1 MQKCRNCEREL
12 QKGEVEY
19 CPACAS
25 SKSHKIKKIIEVA
38 TPIVI
43 AVGGLAFKL
52 LRKK

>member
-1 MQKCRNCEREL
+1 MKKCKGCKREL
-12 QKGEVEY
+12 QKDEVEF

-25 SKSHKIKKIIEVA
+25 SNSHKIKKIIEVV

-43 AVGGLAFKL
+43 AIGGIAFKL

>member
-1 MQKCRNCEREL
+1 MKKCKNCERVL
-12 QKGEVEY
+12 QKGEDEF

-25 SKSHKIKKIIEVA
+25 SKSHRIKKIIEVA

-43 AVGGLAFKL
+43 AVGGFAFKL

>member
-1 MQKCRNCEREL
+1 MKNCKNCGRTLDENE
-12 QKGEVEY
+12 KNH

-25 SKSHKIKKIIEVA
+25 SKSHKIKKIIEIA

-43 AVGGLAFKL
+43 AIGGFALKL